1 MQALVFE
8 STGTAEVLHMH
19 EAADPVPAA
28 DELLVAVTAAG
39 LNFADIYRRQGR
51 YPLAGN
57 SPYVAGY
64 EGAGRVIAV
73 GENVKGWK
81 AGDRVGFADVPL
93 AHASHIRVPVEHAI
107 RLPEWLSESD
117 AAAVLLQGL
126 TADYLLHDVLSLRAG
141 MHVAVLAAAGGV
153 GRLLLQMLKH
163 QGIHVFAVASNQDKQ
178 AACLELGA
186 EAAGGYDTW
195 AKEVREWQN
204 TGLDV
209 VFDSVGTTLTESLDS
224 LKDGGRVVL
233 FGMSGGALSAFD
245 PSRLQL
251 NSHGILGADLWTY
264 LTSGEERQRRADRL
278 FALIKEGKV
287 TLPPVTEFALS
298 SGAQAH
304 RLLETRSFS
313 GKIILTP

>member
-8 STGTAEVLHMH
+8 NTGTAEVLHMH
-19 EAADPVPAA
+19 EAADPVPGSG
-28 DELLVAVTAAG
+28 ELLVAVTAAG

-51 YPLAGN
+51 YPLAGT
-57 SPYVAGY
+57 SPYIAGY
-64 EGAGRVIAV
+64 EGAGRVVAV
-73 GENVKGWK
+73 GDNVTGWNV
-81 AGDRVGFADVPL
+81 GDRVGFADVPL
-93 AHASHIRVPVEHAI
+93 AHASHIRVPVAHAI

-126 TADYLLHDVLSLRAG
+126 TADYLLHDVLPLRAG

-163 QGIHVFAVASNQDKQ
+163 QGIHTFAVASNQEKQ
-178 AACLELGA
+178 AACLQLGA
-186 EAAGGYDTW
+186 AAAADYDTW
-195 AKEVREWQN
+195 SAQAREWHSA
-204 TGLDV
+204 GLDV
-209 VFDSVGTTLTESLDS
+209 VFDSVGTTLSESLDV

-233 FGMSGGALSAFD
+233 FGMSGGALAAFD

-251 NSHGILGADLWTY
+251 NSHGVLGADLWTY

-278 FALIKEGKV
+278 FALIKEGAV
-287 TLPPVTEFALS
+287 ALPPVTPFPLS
-298 SGAQAH
+298 SGADAH

-313 GKIILTP
+313 GKIILVP